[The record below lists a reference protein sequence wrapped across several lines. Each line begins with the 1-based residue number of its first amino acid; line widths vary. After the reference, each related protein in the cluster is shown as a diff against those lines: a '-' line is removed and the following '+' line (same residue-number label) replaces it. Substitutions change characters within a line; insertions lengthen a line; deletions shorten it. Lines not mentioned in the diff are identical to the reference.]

1 MDIKKQP
8 FGKTESGM
16 PVDLLTL
23 SNDNG
28 LEVKISNYGGIV
40 VSVMTPD
47 RNGEFGDIVLGF
59 DTLEEYVQQNPYFGC
74 IVGRCANRIA
84 QGKFRLNGVAYK
96 LARNNGQNHL
106 HGGIRGFD
114 KVVWTAEAVTGEG
127 EVGLKLTYLSRDGE
141 EGYPGNLSV
150 EVIYTSTHQNE
161 LKIDYAAT
169 TDQVTIVNLSNH
181 SYFNLAEAGDVLGH
195 EIMINADRFTPVD
208 ETLIPT
214 GELRAVKGTPM
225 DFTQPTLIGAR
236 INQPDEQLQ
245 LAGGYD
251 HNWVLNNP
259 EGSLILAARVKEPT
273 SGRVME
279 VYTTQPGVQFYTGN
293 FLDELVGKGGRVYR
307 KRSGFCLET
316 QHFPDSPNQ
325 PGFPSVVLRPGERYA
340 HTTVFKFAVDR

>member
-1 MDIKKQP
+1 MDIQQQL
-8 FGKTESGM
+8 FGKTESGL
-16 PVDLLTL
+16 PVDLFTL

-28 LEVKISNYGGIV
+28 LGVKISNYGGIV

-47 RNGEFGDIVLGF
+47 RQGEFGDIVLGF
-59 DTLEEYVQQNPYFGC
+59 DTLEEYVRQNPYFGC
-74 IVGRCANRIA
+74 IVGRYANRIA
-84 QGKFRLNGVAYK
+84 QGKFKLDGVEYK
-96 LARNNGQNHL
+96 LAQNNGQNHL
-106 HGGIRGFD
+106 HGGIKGFD

-127 EVGLKLTYLSRDGE
+127 EVGLKLTYLSQDGE

-150 EVIYTSTHQNE
+150 EVVYTFTQHNE
-161 LKIDYAAT
+161 LKIDYAAA
-169 TDQVTIVNLSNH
+169 TDRVTIVNLSNH

-225 DFTQPTLIGAR
+225 DFTRSTPIGAR
-236 INQPDEQLQ
+236 IDQPDEQLQ

-259 EGSLILAARVKEPT
+259 DGSLSLAARVKEPT
-273 SGRVME
+273 SGRVLE

-293 FLDELVGKGGRVYR
+293 FLDELVGKGGQVYR

-325 PGFPSVVLRPGERYA
+325 PNFPSVVLNPGERYEQ
-340 HTTVFKFAVDR
+340 TTVFRFAVDR

>member
-8 FGKTESGM
+8 VGKTESGL
-16 PVDLLTL
+16 PVDLFTL

-28 LEVKISNYGGIV
+28 VGVKISNYGGIV
-40 VSVMTPD
+40 VSAMTPD

-59 DTLEEYVQQNPYFGC
+59 DTLEEYIQQNPYFGC

-84 QGKFRLNGVAYK
+84 QGKFRLNGVEYK
-96 LARNNGQNHL
+96 LAQNNGQNHL

-150 EVIYTSTHQNE
+150 EVIYTLTQQNE

-169 TDQVTIVNLSNH
+169 TDQVTIMNLSNH

-195 EIMINADRFTPVD
+195 ELMINADRFTPID

-214 GELRAVKGTPM
+214 GELRVVKGTPM
-225 DFTQPTLIGAR
+225 DFTRSTPIGAR
-236 INQPDEQLQ
+236 IDQPDEQLQ

-259 EGSLILAARVKEPT
+259 NGSLSLAARVKEPT
-273 SGRVME
+273 SGRVLE

-293 FLDELVGKGGRVYR
+293 FLDELVGKGGQVYR

-325 PGFPSVVLRPGERYA
+325 PDFPSVVLKPGERYA
-340 HTTVFKFAVDR
+340 QTTVFRFAVDR